1 MSTSS
6 FERENNELTPVTAS
20 LGFNDGANKG
30 FWRVQPRQK
39 TGKKRGRWIE
49 MGAELRAYFK
59 NALGEAAAASG
70 RAIGSDGTPDGV
82 RVYITGQADK
92 GIPDGIYGFKT
103 KDVMV
108 AEALLPDEYVEGKGL
123 ASKIPSDIDV
133 ANLPR
138 VEDLERV
145 DITPD
150 DVRLANEGINT
161 PEGQEMAKFKDSPEG
176 QAIARLDEETA
187 ATVQKPDG
195 STYPSVVDRMK
206 ERYGTYATPNDSLP
220 KEVLAA
226 GYGFTETEKGS
237 GKYETSIPDQG
248 AGTETVYT
256 VPTTPDANGKY
267 NVLRTEWTG
276 LNDRSGIRQ
285 DSNDYDA
292 GSYDSL
298 ADAFKAHSQQ
308 EWDAVSA
315 AGAAAALEKPRTSV
329 PSASDNFDLSKFRA
343 KDGRYILPEGAPE
356 ADSKQPGAKPAP
368 LNPDYRDV
376 INGYMPG
383 TSWINP
389 DGSVYT
395 EPGSSV
401 LDRINGRVP
410 EGLIR
415 LDSAPS
421 SREGEKPARLTR
433 DTDPRTPEGAAL
445 VEDFL
450 RKRLAGWDANYDK
463 SPEVFDGLKAVLDD
477 PNLSGDER
485 LQAIADAISDARI
498 ARRGTFTEGQKT
510 QEAVY
515 GIYGMQ
521 SKLEKAGFE
530 TEFTRIQNAQK
541 AREQEIMDRAIQ
553 KAMGDAPSSKETTV
567 DDLIDE
573 VTTPEP
579 GDDVLDGL
587 EIPEDDLLDDIA
599 DSDLS
604 DPEFDLTP
612 TRKENTFANELFG
625 DEFISRGGVTYKVL
639 GTEEDEDGNVA
650 VNVVDRNGE
659 RQTFNDDSYPVI
671 TKFGKPKEAP
681 RATPTPAP
689 AAAPKAEPRPATPAA
704 RPVATPV
711 ATPAARPKAAPAP
724 APVTS
729 VPLPENAT
737 KVRDV
742 NDLQYGDVIY
752 NKDGVEVGKF
762 LGIQSKGEGNA
773 VTVKVSK
780 NGTVLPV
787 RFDLIVPAYMTRED
801 EDIDPVAD
809 EPIATAPD
817 IPTAEPSPANTPATK
832 KAEALAVGD
841 KIYNANGTS
850 GTVTNVT
857 NNAGKVTVDYTD
869 ENGEPKSK
877 RFLQGADV
885 DTQPSSEAPSSAEKS
900 GTPATEEQLAA
911 LDEFDA
917 LDSEEPIDDENLR
930 GRLFDAY
937 NSAQDGEELDE
948 GELQDLIDDLN
959 MHFLTSIAANKP
971 STLMNRKIDNGADIP
986 APTMSPEEMRAAK
999 PKGRG
1004 GKNDPD
1010 ASLDLLA
1017 EHYPDG
1023 GFIDDPSDE
1032 LNGGFVARREDIDG
1046 GATKLE
1052 VVVLRTI
1059 GNKFKVAYRFT
1070 DNTTG
1075 ETQTLTHYK
1084 ARESYAAIHAKE
1096 YGLDKLFGHF
1106 SGETS
1111 PIAPTGTT
1119 ARAYAKYFGPGRT
1132 WKDRMKYWRREKSRL
1147 DEADMNDAQLERL
1160 DRDFG
1165 GDVEAMAQALAIQNS
1180 KMRTFE
1186 EEFAH
1191 MGNGQDEKLN
1201 ETTEEI
1207 LNNKMRS
1214 GVASFYA
1221 AVERGD
1227 SVFAKAR
1234 YQEMMNL
1241 IPESSPELK
1250 KMFAKTLRDGLRA
1263 RLDATGV
1270 TGTQRTRALQVNSA
1284 VVTNF
1289 IINANKQWSID
1300 NDIKLPH
1307 VSGSGVK
1314 VAKRGDM
1321 AVFEDNLGN
1330 RYVGSVANLRRKSG
1344 PNGYNDF
1351 VRMKFKDKDGKVRT
1365 LNSDL
1370 NAESIKLVDAGTEM
1384 DVLDG
1389 NAWSRLGNLV
1399 FARGKKKGGVDQ
1411 AQEETDRRK
1420 AARQRKGL
1428 SWVDPTDPSYN
1439 PNLGSDG
1446 TSGDETDASFVVPK
1460 SGSKPASELT
1470 SGDTVYGTDG
1480 TPLGTITAVKMTSK
1494 DGKAIMAVKYRDADG
1509 KSKTIAYGVDQMV
1522 GPNERG
1528 GDDPK
1533 G

>member
-6 FERENNELTPVTAS
+6 FERKNNELTPITAGI
-20 LGFNDGANKG
+20 GFNDGANGG

-39 TGKKRGRWIE
+39 TGEDRGQWIE

-59 NALGEAAAASG
+59 NALGEAAGVSG

-82 RVYITGQADK
+82 RVLITGQADK
-92 GIPDGIYGFKT
+92 GIPDGIYRFNT
-103 KDVMV
+103 KNVRV
-108 AEALLPDEYVEGKGL
+108 AEGLLTDEYIESQGL
-123 ASKIPSDIDV
+123 DSSDLPGDIDLD
-133 ANLPR
+133 NLPSI
-138 VEDLERV
+138 DTLERV

-150 DVRLANEGINT
+150 DLRLANDGINS
-161 PEGQEMAKFKDSPEG
+161 PEGQEMSAFKESPEG
-176 QAIARLDEETA
+176 QAVARLEEA
-187 ATVQKPDG
+187 
-195 STYPSVVDRMK
+195 
-206 ERYGTYATPNDSLP
+206 
-220 KEVLAA
+220 EV
-226 GYGFTETEKGS
+226 
-237 GKYETSIPDQG
+237 
-248 AGTETVYT
+248 
-256 VPTTPDANGKY
+256 
-267 NVLRTEWTG
+267 
-276 LNDRSGIRQ
+276 
-285 DSNDYDA
+285 
-292 GSYDSL
+292 
-298 ADAFKAHSQQ
+298 
-308 EWDAVSA
+308 VSA
-315 AGAAAALEKPRTSV
+315 EELQDIVEPEAKKESISPKVERASRAWLN
-329 PSASDNFDLSKFRA
+329 SASRKNGDPVYLTSAGRDRVTEAWVGDDGGIYTGDVDNPSDFIGYIDDIFASMDSGRGIQSIYKGRPPLATDENGRLKVATKMDIIRMERETDARKAEA
-343 KDGRYILPEGAPE
+343 KR
-356 ADSKQPGAKPAP
+356 
-368 LNPDYRDV
+368 
-376 INGYMPG
+376 
-383 TSWINP
+383 
-389 DGSVYT
+389 
-395 EPGSSV
+395 SSV
-401 LDRINGRVP
+401 
-410 EGLIR
+410 
-415 LDSAPS
+415 PS
-421 SREGEKPARLTR
+421 SREGAENAAPARLNQN
-433 DTDPRTPEGAAL
+433 TDVRTPEGAAL
-445 VEDFL
+445 LEGFL
-450 RKRLAGWDANYDK
+450 RKRLAGWDANYDE

-477 PNLSGDER
+477 SSLSGDER

-498 ARRGTFTEGQKT
+498 ARRGKFTEGQKT

-573 VTTPEP
+573 VNTPEP

-587 EIPEDDLLDDIA
+587 ETPEDDLLDDVI

-689 AAAPKAEPRPATPAA
+689 TAAPKAEPKPATPAA

-711 ATPAARPKAAPAP
+711 ATPAARPTPAP
-724 APVTS
+724 ATS
-729 VPLPENAT
+729 KPLPENAVR
-737 KVRDV
+737 VRDV

-752 NKDGVEVGKF
+752 NQDGVEIGKF
-762 LGIQSKGEGNA
+762 LGIQSKGEGLA
-773 VTVKVSK
+773 VTIKVSK

-787 RFDLIVPAYMTRED
+787 RYDFIGAAYRTREEEELETPEAPATSTDKPKANAAGFTESMRDSLRGMKRTRED
-801 EDIDPVAD
+801 GIGESYARALNNGRTSTIAKDTDGSWFLEKHDEFNGGIREVKRFDSIEAALAEGTSFLNNKDPKFDAA
-809 EPIATAPD
+809 ATPGEA
-817 IPTAEPSPANTPATK
+817 PATK
-832 KAEALAVGD
+832 KAEALTAGD

-857 NNAGKVTVDYTD
+857 NNGGKVTVDYTD

-917 LDSEEPIDDENLR
+917 LDSEEPIDDEDLR

-959 MHFLTSIAANKP
+959 MHFLTSIAANNP
-971 STLMNRKIDNGADIP
+971 GILMNRKIDNGANIP
-986 APTMSPEEMRAAK
+986 APAMSPEEMRADK

-1004 GKNDPD
+1004 GKNDQD

-1023 GFIDDPSDE
+1023 GFIDDPADR

-1052 VVVLRTI
+1052 VIVLRTI

-1096 YGLDKLFGHF
+1096 YGLDKLFDHF
-1106 SGETS
+1106 SGNTS

-1227 SVFAKAR
+1227 SAFAKAR

-1250 KMFAKTLRDGLRA
+1250 KLFAKTLRDGLRA

-1284 VVTNF
+1284 VVSNF
-1289 IINANKQWSID
+1289 IINARKQWSID

-1330 RYVGSVANLRRKSG
+1330 KYVGTVATLRRKSG

-1351 VRMKFKDKDGKVRT
+1351 VRMKFKDKNGKIRT

-1370 NAESIKLVDAGTEM
+1370 NAESVKLVDAGTEM

-1420 AARQRKGL
+1420 AARQRKGM

-1460 SGSKPASELT
+1460 PGSKPASELGA
-1470 SGDTVYGTDG
+1470 GDTVYGTDG

>member
-1 MSTSS
+1 MTRETEEPETPATST
-6 FERENNELTPVTAS
+6 
-20 LGFNDGANKG
+20 DGPKAN
-30 FWRVQPRQK
+30 
-39 TGKKRGRWIE
+39 
-49 MGAELRAYFK
+49 
-59 NALGEAAAASG
+59 AA
-70 RAIGSDGTPDGV
+70 
-82 RVYITGQADK
+82 
-92 GIPDGIYGFKT
+92 
-103 KDVMV
+103 
-108 AEALLPDEYVEGKGL
+108 
-123 ASKIPSDIDV
+123 
-133 ANLPR
+133 
-138 VEDLERV
+138 
-145 DITPD
+145 
-150 DVRLANEGINT
+150 
-161 PEGQEMAKFKDSPEG
+161 
-176 QAIARLDEETA
+176 
-187 ATVQKPDG
+187 
-195 STYPSVVDRMK
+195 
-206 ERYGTYATPNDSLP
+206 
-220 KEVLAA
+220 
-226 GYGFTETEKGS
+226 GFTES
-237 GKYETSIPDQG
+237 M
-248 AGTETVYT
+248 
-256 VPTTPDANGKY
+256 
-267 NVLRTEWTG
+267 R
-276 LNDRSGIRQ
+276 
-285 DSNDYDA
+285 
-292 GSYDSL
+292 DSL
-298 ADAFKAHSQQ
+298 R
-308 EWDAVSA
+308 
-315 AGAAAALEKPRTSV
+315 G
-329 PSASDNFDLSKFRA
+329 
-343 KDGRYILPEGAPE
+343 
-356 ADSKQPGAKPAP
+356 
-368 LNPDYRDV
+368 
-376 INGYMPG
+376 M
-383 TSWINP
+383 
-389 DGSVYT
+389 
-395 EPGSSV
+395 
-401 LDRINGRVP
+401 
-410 EGLIR
+410 
-415 LDSAPS
+415 
-421 SREGEKPARLTR
+421 
-433 DTDPRTPEGAAL
+433 
-445 VEDFL
+445 
-450 RKRLAGWDANYDK
+450 KR
-463 SPEVFDGLKAVLDD
+463 
-477 PNLSGDER
+477 
-485 LQAIADAISDARI
+485 
-498 ARRGTFTEGQKT
+498 
-510 QEAVY
+510 
-515 GIYGMQ
+515 
-521 SKLEKAGFE
+521 
-530 TEFTRIQNAQK
+530 
-541 AREQEIMDRAIQ
+541 
-553 KAMGDAPSSKETTV
+553 
-567 DDLIDE
+567 
-573 VTTPEP
+573 
-579 GDDVLDGL
+579 
-587 EIPEDDLLDDIA
+587 
-599 DSDLS
+599 
-604 DPEFDLTP
+604 
-612 TRKENTFANELFG
+612 
-625 DEFISRGGVTYKVL
+625 
-639 GTEEDEDGNVA
+639 
-650 VNVVDRNGE
+650 
-659 RQTFNDDSYPVI
+659 
-671 TKFGKPKEAP
+671 
-681 RATPTPAP
+681 
-689 AAAPKAEPRPATPAA
+689 
-704 RPVATPV
+704 
-711 ATPAARPKAAPAP
+711 
-724 APVTS
+724 
-729 VPLPENAT
+729 
-737 KVRDV
+737 
-742 NDLQYGDVIY
+742 
-752 NKDGVEVGKF
+752 
-762 LGIQSKGEGNA
+762 
-773 VTVKVSK
+773 
-780 NGTVLPV
+780 
-787 RFDLIVPAYMTRED
+787 TRED
-801 EDIDPVAD
+801 GIGESYARALNNGRTSTIAKDTDGSWFLEKHDEFNGGIREVKRFDSIEAALAEGTSFLNNKDPKFDAA
-809 EPIATAPD
+809 ATPGEA
-817 IPTAEPSPANTPATK
+817 PATK
-832 KAEALAVGD
+832 KAEALTAGD

-857 NNAGKVTVDYTD
+857 NNGGKVTVDYTD

-917 LDSEEPIDDENLR
+917 LDSEEPIDDEDLR

-959 MHFLTSIAANKP
+959 MHFLTSIAANNP
-971 STLMNRKIDNGADIP
+971 GILMNRKIDNGANIP
-986 APTMSPEEMRAAK
+986 APAMSPEEMRADK

-1004 GKNDPD
+1004 GKNDQD

-1023 GFIDDPSDE
+1023 GFIDDPADR

-1052 VVVLRTI
+1052 VIVLRTI

-1096 YGLDKLFGHF
+1096 YGLDKLFDHF
-1106 SGETS
+1106 SGNTS

-1227 SVFAKAR
+1227 SAFAKAR

-1250 KMFAKTLRDGLRA
+1250 KLFAKTLRDGLRA

-1284 VVTNF
+1284 VVSNF
-1289 IINANKQWSID
+1289 IINARKQWSID

-1330 RYVGSVANLRRKSG
+1330 KYVGTVATLRRKSG

-1351 VRMKFKDKDGKVRT
+1351 VRMKFKDKNGKIRT

-1370 NAESIKLVDAGTEM
+1370 NAESVKLVDAGTEM

-1420 AARQRKGL
+1420 AARQRKGM

-1460 SGSKPASELT
+1460 PGSKPASELGA
-1470 SGDTVYGTDG
+1470 GDTVYGTDG

-1528 GDDPK
+1528 DDDDPK